1 MVSQATHC
9 IQELMFAMD
18 ITILNWRKLLL
29 GNWGSEYGVIP
40 KEQSWCMICVWKI
53 PHSVLSKYQVIIW
66 IRWWH
71 IAPNPHGQL
80 PFPKSCLILNVY
92 GDPVSFC
99 TRPGCNR
106 TWIYID
112 PIIHGVWPT
121 PSPSHSYQIPGFD
134 CEQVRPCKWQRAPEH
149 PACVAGSQ
157 WNSGNMPETWPQY
170 AVAEVHLDVFQ

>member
-1 MVSQATHC
+1 MPCTYWGLINLDIKYCCCATKHPLKDLMVSQATHC

-18 ITILNWRKLLL
+18 ITILNRRKLLL

-40 KEQSWCMICVWKI
+40 KEHSWCMICVWKI

-66 IRWWH
+66 IRWRH

-106 TWIYID
+106 TWIYIY
-112 PIIHGVWPT
+112 IYI
-121 PSPSHSYQIPGFD
+121 
-134 CEQVRPCKWQRAPEH
+134 C
-149 PACVAGSQ
+149 CVHIV
-157 WNSGNMPETWPQY
+157 Y
-170 AVAEVHLDVFQ
+170 A